1 MCKRDS
7 FCVFWLQA
15 VREVDDALDPE
26 CIQAKLCK
34 RALHVQLQ
42 GLNGLRASGLSAV
55 AAVAGASSAAS
66 SAAGAA
72 GAGAG
77 AGSLKL
83 GRAGGKQQLR
93 LFIRFG
99 RFWVEKPL
107 QEHLLR

>member
-1 MCKRDS
+1 M
-7 FCVFWLQA
+7 QA
-15 VREVDDALDPE
+15 VKEAEDALDPE

-55 AAVAGASSAAS
+55 AAAAGASSAAS
-66 SAAGAA
+66 STAGATGA
-72 GAGAG
+72 AGAG

>member
-1 MCKRDS
+1 M
-7 FCVFWLQA
+7 QA
-15 VREVDDALDPE
+15 VKEADDALDPE

-55 AAVAGASSAAS
+55 AAAAGASSAAS
-66 SAAGAA
+66 STAGAA
-72 GAGAG
+72 GAAG